1 MSEARI
7 VRIRPISW
15 KVSVQGKEEAE
26 YVRGVLSGA
35 RIDSTECEQEPDLTE
50 PRVFS
55 FVAST
60 RVESPLT
67 SQELRAILES
77 DQQIQLAFEGT
88 RDEL

>member
-1 MSEARI
+1 MPEAKV

-35 RIDSTECEQEPDLTE
+35 RIDTSECEPARDLTE

-55 FVAST
+55 FVASAQM
-60 RVESPLT
+60 ESPLT
-67 SQELRAILES
+67 SQELQAILEN
-77 DQQIQLAFEGT
+77 DRQIEVAFDAT
-88 RDEL
+88 

>member
-1 MSEARI
+1 MPEARI

-35 RIDSTECEQEPDLTE
+35 RIDTTECEQELDLKD

-55 FVAST
+55 FVASA

-67 SQELRAILES
+67 SQELQAILEN
-77 DQQIQLAFEGT
+77 DQQIEVAFDAT
-88 RDEL
+88 